1 MTEDLQVRR
10 LEIAVEYFGDR
21 AQRMAAHGASARVVR
36 DELRELAFRNGILAL
51 QAGVMP
57 EFRQQL
63 LEIADGC
70 GEVFHAHSA
79 VEAGLRRAERRLRTT
94 F

>member
-1 MTEDLQVRR
+1 MTDLQVRR
-10 LEIAVEYFGDR
+10 IEIAVQYFGDR
-21 AQRMAAHGASARVVR
+21 ARRMAEHGASAKVVR

-51 QAGVMP
+51 QAGAMP
-57 EFRQQL
+57 E
-63 LEIADGC
+63 C
-70 GEVFHAHSA
+70 GEVFNAHSA

>member
-1 MTEDLQVRR
+1 MTDLQLRR
-10 LEIAVEYFGDR
+10 IEIAVQYFGAR
-21 AQRMAAHGASARVVR
+21 ARRMAEHGASAKVVR

-63 LEIADGC
+63 LLIADQCGC
-70 GEVFHAHSA
+70 FHARNA
-79 VEAGLRRAERRLRTT
+79 VSAGLRRAERRAKESCKA
-94 F
+94 